1 MASAEEVSALRA
13 LFEQQRQ
20 AFQQQQQA
28 FAASE
33 QQLQQALEQQRQ
45 AFAEAEE
52 RRAAEAARL
61 LDNNNNLAARID
73 NLLELGQQE
82 QNRRERAERELAEE
96 RARSLQG
103 KPLVDVAKL
112 GQKAPEGF
120 GNTEASWPDWSFY
133 YRNYLAAANPS
144 ARVAMNFA
152 EACGESPV
160 ESAVVADH
168 GWMVMSDQ
176 LYSSLTGFTAP

>member
-1 MASAEEVSALRA
+1 MASAEELSALRA
-13 LFEQQRQ
+13 LFEQQQQ

-33 QQLQQALEQQRQ
+33 QQLKQALEQQQR

-82 QNRRERAERELAEE
+82 QSRRERAEPELAEE
-96 RARSLQG
+96 RARSLQ
-103 KPLVDVAKL
+103 AW
-112 GQKAPEGF
+112 
-120 GNTEASWPDWSFY
+120 T
-133 YRNYLAAANPS
+133 
-144 ARVAMNFA
+144 
-152 EACGESPV
+152 
-160 ESAVVADH
+160 
-168 GWMVMSDQ
+168 
-176 LYSSLTGFTAP
+176 